1 MQMSVFKPKQ
11 QSLLFISHMSVENQA
26 KMELTNMNQING
38 YYKCKQVG
46 IN

>member
-1 MQMSVFKPKQ
+1 
-11 QSLLFISHMSVENQA
+11 MSVENQA

-46 IN
+46 INKENAQTRKEVFKKVK